1 MNFFHQKWVNL
12 NYNYENWRWNRTII
26 KNTTENNMKCFY
38 EIDSNNR
45 EEAPNDQLS
54 IDKNFVGLK
63 LKESEILEK
72 ILANRLN
79 LFTTYPMLPPPDP
92 SNQFNEVDVM
102 KQKLYTKLL
111 VKCEELKFD
120 MGEYEPFFGTLAL
133 YDLENNIKLSEIFEF
148 TLSSPDIIEKLGYFL
163 GQKDPITMAKQAIF
177 SLREINPN
185 IHFVLLVYKTIKGD
199 GNEDM
204 VNKFYI
210 NFEKRK
216 EKDINKFQQQTD
228 ERLARQNLV
237 IYKEP
242 FVIDWVPICNENYEL
257 IDGDIVLENLR
268 FITKIDKDV
277 FNTIQ
282 NLSKEKKEK
291 KNNQHTRK
299 ICF

>member
-1 MNFFHQKWVNL
+1 VDNQSEDAPPDDVVPPPDDVVPPPDDAPPDDVPPPDDFVPPPPQDEIKLVKEREVDEDEKLPPYYSAFEAEINNLKEDNVGKVFWFPKDDVEIKEKKRKSRTTGESEDTENLSTTSFLSYCNEFFHQKWVNL

-148 TLSSPDIIEKLGYFL
+148 TLSSPDIIEKLGYFF
-163 GQKDPITMAKQAIF
+163 GT
-177 SLREINPN
+177 
-185 IHFVLLVYKTIKGD
+185 
-199 GNEDM
+199 
-204 VNKFYI
+204 
-210 NFEKRK
+210 KRPYH
-216 EKDINKFQQQTD
+216 N
-228 ERLARQNLV
+228 
-237 IYKEP
+237 
-242 FVIDWVPICNENYEL
+242 
-257 IDGDIVLENLR
+257 G
-268 FITKIDKDV
+268 
-277 FNTIQ
+277 
-282 NLSKEKKEK
+282 
-291 KNNQHTRK
+291 
-299 ICF
+299 